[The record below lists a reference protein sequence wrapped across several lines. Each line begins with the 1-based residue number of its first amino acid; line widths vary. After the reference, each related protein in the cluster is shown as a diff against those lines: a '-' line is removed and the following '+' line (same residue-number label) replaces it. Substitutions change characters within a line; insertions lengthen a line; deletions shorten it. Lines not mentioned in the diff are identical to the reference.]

1 MARCT
6 MADFDLRAGSCP
18 RSQVEEKISDHPD
31 WLRAQ
36 SCDAA
41 LAVVV
46 IWAGDA
52 IFSKFK
58 QEV

>member
-1 MARCT
+1 